1 MRNETR
7 LAYNQLLTS
16 MAVAYAV
23 ANEDTTKKFAITIP
37 KETKLNDAIQENNAF
52 LNRITVMPVTDM
64 KGQAL
69 RLGVNGL
76 LAKRTDTAG
85 GSSRKGTAL
94 GAPTGT
100 EWEVAKTEF
109 DVGIDY
115 ATLDQWARLG
125 DLREK
130 YMPVVYNAIGLD
142 RMSVGFHGTSVAVV
156 TDPVVNPLG
165 EDVNIGWLELVK
177 VNKPTHYLEEV
188 VALSNAIKIGET
200 GDYKNLDALVADLF
214 ASIPVEHRTGSEV
227 AIVGSSLVAADT
239 NKLYS
244 THGTTPSEK
253 QDILMMQNSYG
264 GLPTM
269 QVPKFH
275 PMGVLVVDP
284 KNLHLYYQEGRTR
297 RSTKDESDIDTVV
310 DYISSNDAYAIGNL
324 DAIAA
329 VNPAN
334 VVIV

>member
-1 MRNETR
+1 MRSETR
-7 LAYNQLLTS
+7 IAYNSLLS
-16 MAVAYAV
+16 AMAVAYAV
-23 ANEDTTKKFAITIP
+23 ADQDTTKKFAITIP
-37 KETKLNDAIQENNAF
+37 KETQLNDAIQESNEF
-52 LNRITVMPVTDM
+52 LNRITLMPVTDM
-64 KGQAL
+64 EGQAL

-76 LAKRTDTAG
+76 LAKRTDTSAG
-85 GSSRKGTAL
+85 PRKGKAL

-100 EWEVAKTEF
+100 EFKVAKTEF

-125 DLREK
+125 DLREM
-130 YMPVVYNAIGLD
+130 YMPVVFNAIGLD
-142 RMSVGFHGTSVAVV
+142 RMSIGFHGSSVAVV
-156 TDPVVNPLG
+156 TDPILNPLG
-165 EDVNIGWLELVK
+165 EDVNIGWLELLR

-188 VALSNAIKIGET
+188 VPLSNAINIGDT

-214 ASIPVEHRTGSEV
+214 ASIPVEHRTGNEV

-239 NKLYS
+239 NKLYA

-264 GLPTM
+264 GLPSM

-275 PMGVLVVDP
+275 PMGALVTDP
-284 KNLHLYYQEGRTR
+284 KNLHLYYQQGRTR

-324 DAIAA
+324 DAIAG

-334 VVIV
+334 VILV